1 MSNKRK
7 SLSLYLKV
15 PLLAATLATGMIACD
30 DSDKAGPSEVQSKIQ
45 SNLPGLLD
53 STIGAA
59 DFLEH
64 SQQLVALGSSVDAIT
79 AITAPIFG
87 TAAQTDDPVPF
98 FAHADDEAEDG
109 DEINSQEITQML
121 VEQLFNDA
129 NYQGDGNYA
138 IPASL
143 VCASDIE
150 PGLPGD
156 GLPGDGLPED
166 PVLDPDCVS
175 NLAAIQPLI
184 HVESAGDG
192 LDFDLLIG
200 PDKDNP
206 LSLELRTG
214 RLSVVADLAA
224 AKRSAEHI
232 SSVTNDPLD
241 LPQTIEGVVAAT
253 IELHGTKDV
262 SLSLAIRSDI
272 AISGDIEGE
281 AVSFSL
287 EATDPLLSLRVDE
300 IAQEVTALVD
310 LKRTQLSIPLHLFA
324 GDSVDDQQGDQA
336 LTPDNRRLDIDWKGY
351 STTLSLSEA
360 AQSFALTNI
369 GLGDGQSTLKLD
381 GQTFFALE
389 MNADSG
395 HAFDL
400 DIAEVAG
407 ALPIV
412 AISPEL
418 DLELFLDMRI
428 VAEEGDE
435 EVPASLAGETYVLE
449 IDGAAPSIQ
458 SIETSPDE
466 GAIKVV
472 TGEMRLS
479 SSSATGDIQVI
490 AGQCLVGSELTE
502 GEHDILGYLAAG
514 DCP

>member
-15 PLLAATLATGMIACD
+15 PLLKFPLLAATLATSLIACD
-30 DSDKAGPSEVQSKIQ
+30 DSDKAGPSDVQSQLQ

-53 STIGAA
+53 STLGAA
-59 DFLEH
+59 EFLEQ
-64 SQQLVALGSSVDAIT
+64 SQQLTALGSSVDALT

-87 TAAQTDDPVPF
+87 TTPQTSDPVPL
-98 FAHADDEAEDG
+98 FAHAEG
-109 DEINSQEITQML
+109 DEINSEEITQML

-143 VCASDIE
+143 ACASDVD
-150 PGLPGD
+150 PS
-156 GLPGDGLPED
+156 LPGDGLPEG
-166 PVLDPDCVS
+166 PALDPDCVA

-206 LSLELRTG
+206 LSLELRTNS
-214 RLSVVADLAA
+214 LSVVADLAA

-232 SSVTNDPLD
+232 TSVTNDTLD

-253 IELHGTKDV
+253 IELHAPKDI

-272 AISGDIEGE
+272 TISGDIEGE
-281 AVSFSL
+281 AVSFGL

-310 LKRTQLSIPLHLFA
+310 LKRTQLSMPLHLF
-324 GDSVDDQQGDQA
+324 GGSSVDDQQGDPA

-351 STTLSLSEA
+351 STTLSLSDA

-381 GQTFFALE
+381 GQTFFGLE
-389 MNADSG
+389 MNADDG

-400 DIAEVAG
+400 DIAEVTG

-412 AISPEL
+412 AISPKL

-428 VAEEGDE
+428 LAEEGDE

-458 SIETSPDE
+458 SIESSPDE

-479 SSSATGDIQVI
+479 SSSATGDIQVV

-502 GEHDILGYLAAG
+502 GEHDLLGYLAAG

>member
-1 MSNKRK
+1 
-7 SLSLYLKV
+7 
-15 PLLAATLATGMIACD
+15 MIACD
-30 DSDKAGPSEVQSKIQ
+30 DSDKAGPSEVQSKLQ
-45 SNLPGLLD
+45 SNLPALLD
-53 STIGAA
+53 STLGAA
-59 DFLEH
+59 DFLEN
-64 SQQLVALGSSVDAIT
+64 SQQLVALGSSVDTLT

-87 TAAQTDDPVPF
+87 TTAQTGEPVPF
-98 FAHADDEAEDG
+98 FAHADDEADAEG

-143 VCASDIE
+143 ACVSNIE
-150 PGLPGD
+150 PNLPGD
-156 GLPGDGLPED
+156 GLPGDGPAD
-166 PVLDPDCVS
+166 GPVLDPDCVS
-175 NLAAIQPLI
+175 DLAAIQPLI

-206 LSLELRTG
+206 LSL
-214 RLSVVADLAA
+214 AA

-232 SSVTNDPLD
+232 ASVTNDTLD

-253 IELHGTKDV
+253 IELHAPKDV
-262 SLSLAIRSDI
+262 SLSIAIRSDI

-281 AVSFSL
+281 AVSFAL
-287 EATDPLLSLRVDE
+287 EATAPLLSLRVDE

-310 LKRTQLSIPLHLFA
+310 LKRTQLSMPLQLFA
-324 GDSVDDQQGDQA
+324 SESVDDQQGDQA

-369 GLGDGQSTLKLD
+369 GLGNGQSTLKLD

-400 DIAEVAG
+400 DIAEVAN

-428 VAEEGDE
+428 LAEEGDD

-466 GAIKVV
+466 GAVKVV